1 MPTTAECNAILAAV
15 KKLGG
20 SATTAEIAELVNIK
34 KYDVGR
40 YIQSMRRFG
49 MLQAK
54 SATGTGYGLKYEL
67 KESGRA

>member
-1 MPTTAECNAILAAV
+1 MPTTAECNQILAAI
-15 KKLGG
+15 KQLGG
-20 SATTAEIAELVNIK
+20 SGTTAEIAELVNIK

-54 SATGTGYGLKYEL
+54 CPLRGGYGLKYEL